1 MKIYNT
7 FTRSVEEV
15 VPLHAG
21 NNIGLYA
28 CGPTVYDYAHLGH
41 LRKYIMDDVLI
52 RVLRH
57 SGLTVTHVMNITDVG
72 HLVSDAD
79 EGEDKMEKGARKYG
93 KSVWDIAKE
102 FESFFWK
109 GLDAV
114 GVSRPDISCRATDH
128 IAEQIMLIQTLE
140 KRGFTYILDDGLY
153 FDTSKFPE
161 YGQLAKLDIE
171 KLKAGARVE
180 MVHGKK
186 HPTDFALW
194 KFSSKNEKR
203 QMEWD
208 SPWGKGFP
216 GWHIECSAMSMKYL
230 GDQFDVHTGGI
241 DHIPVHHTNEIAQS
255 EAATGKKPFVKY
267 WVHHNFLRVDGEK
280 MSKSLNN
287 FYTIDDVIQK
297 GFSPMALR
305 LLYLSAH
312 YRDELNFTWDTL
324 AASQTAGDRLV
335 QMASGW
341 KKEEGRTELSGE
353 KLEKIE
359 EYRSRF
365 FTAIEHDLHTPEAV
379 AVLWEMT
386 KSNIPSKDKYD
397 LLCEFDEVLGLGIAG
412 AVSQSNGNEKKV
424 PVPQD
429 IAKLAT
435 QRWQAKQTKDFTI
448 ADLLRKKIEDNGW
461 VVTDNE
467 AGYIVK
473 KKT

>member
-1 MKIYNT
+1 MKLYNT
-7 FTRSVEEV
+7 LTRSVEEV
-15 VPLHAG
+15 VPLQEG
-21 NNIGLYA
+21 KNIGLYA

-52 RVLRH
+52 RVLKY
-57 SGLTVTHVMNITDVG
+57 SGFTVKHVMNITDVG

-114 GVSRPDISCRATDH
+114 GVKRPDISCRATDH
-128 IAEQIMLIQTLE
+128 IAEQIALIQALE
-140 KRGFTYILDDGLY
+140 ERGFTYILDDGLY
-153 FDTSKFPE
+153 YDTSKFPE
-161 YGQLAKLDIE
+161 YGQLAKLDLE

-180 MVHGKK
+180 MVRGKK
-186 HPTDFALW
+186 HATDFALW
-194 KFSSKNEKR
+194 KFSPKNEKR

-216 GWHIECSAMSMKYL
+216 GWHIECSAMSIKYL

-297 GFSPMALR
+297 GFSPKALR
-305 LLYLSAH
+305 LLYLGAH

-324 AASQTAGDRLV
+324 TASQTAWDRLIH
-335 QMASGW
+335 MANGW

-365 FTAIEHDLHTPEAV
+365 FTTMEHDLHTPEAV
-379 AVLWEMT
+379 AVLWEVT
-386 KSNIPSKDKYD
+386 KSNIPSGDKYD
-397 LLCEFDEVLGLGIAG
+397 LLCEFDEVLGLGIAE
-412 AVSQSNGNEKKV
+412 AASQRDGDEKEAA
-424 PVPQD
+424 VPQNV
-429 IAKLAT
+429 AELAT
-435 QRWQAKQTKDFTI
+435 QRWLAKQSKDFMT
-448 ADLLRKKIEDNGW
+448 ADTLRKKIESEGW
-461 VVTDNE
+461 VVTDND
-467 AGYIVK
+467 AGYSVK